1 MAHLIYYIKSKILLN
16 IYINYKMPND
26 DYDYNNFLGF
36 AVVGIIIKL
45 FFGNSY
51 TDDGSSGPA
60 SSTIW
65 GYGLIIASVLM
76 IIFLKSISDTN
87 TPDLS
92 DIKMEYT
99 SILGMFGKTFEY
111 LKYISP
117 LLIMFVILAWIVVLN
132 NRFFTSINKGLVS
145 QEFFSYSFLST
156 LLVFLQL
163 MVIYKWLFAN
173 DDAKKGEKSKLATIT
188 YLFTVLNIMLTGMMQ
203 IVLEYFSTDG

>member
-1 MAHLIYYIKSKILLN
+1 
-16 IYINYKMPND
+16 MPND
-26 DYDYNNFLGF
+26 DYDYNNFVGF

-51 TDDGSSGPA
+51 TDDGSTGPA

-65 GYGLIIASVLM
+65 GYGLIITSVLM

-87 TPDLS
+87 TPNLNNITFDFN
-92 DIKMEYT
+92 
-99 SILGMFGKTFEY
+99 SILVLIGKTFEY

-117 LLIMFVILAWIVVLN
+117 LLFMFLILVWIIVLN
-132 NRFFTSINKGLVS
+132 NRFFTSINKGIVS

-163 MVIYKWLFAN
+163 MVIYKWLFADE
-173 DDAKKGEKSKLATIT
+173 DDKKGEKSKLATVT
-188 YLFTVLNIMLTGMMQ
+188 YLFTVLNIVLTGMMQ